1 MLKNTIITIGMLIVS
16 ASGLFT
22 QKDDLIN
29 HLLMPCPDCRC
40 DN

>member
-1 MLKNTIITIGMLIVS
+1 MLKNTIITVGFLIIS

-29 HLLMPCPDCRC
+29 HLLTP
-40 DN
+40 